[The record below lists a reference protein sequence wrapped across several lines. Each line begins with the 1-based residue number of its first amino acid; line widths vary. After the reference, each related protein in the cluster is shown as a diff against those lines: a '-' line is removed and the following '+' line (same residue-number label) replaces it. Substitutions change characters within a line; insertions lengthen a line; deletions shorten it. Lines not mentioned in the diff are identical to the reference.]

1 MICRGVSYQKAA
13 DTVGV
18 SQSSIARMLA
28 FLGHPCG
35 GVISKIKDFDNA
47 PKLRFI
53 GEIAV
58 IIFWLHQT
66 RELSE
71 GGKKENIWLDAILSK
86 SIISVVSDGSF
97 CKDTKERKNLF

>member
-35 GVISKIKDFDNA
+35 GVISKIKDFASDQIMIY
-47 PKLRFI
+47 R
-53 GEIAV
+53 
-58 IIFWLHQT
+58 
-66 RELSE
+66 
-71 GGKKENIWLDAILSK
+71 
-86 SIISVVSDGSF
+86 SVVI
-97 CKDTKERKNLF
+97 KDFASEIFRLEPPLPKGRWVLFKRKFE